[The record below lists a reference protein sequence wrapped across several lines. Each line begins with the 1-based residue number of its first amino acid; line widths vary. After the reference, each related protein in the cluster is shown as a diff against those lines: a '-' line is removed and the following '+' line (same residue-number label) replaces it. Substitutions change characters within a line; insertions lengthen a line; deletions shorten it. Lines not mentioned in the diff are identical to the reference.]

1 MTELPFSEDGFGVN
15 EMKWRTFPVFMAFL
29 AMGFADA
36 VGPFVGLAKNEFH
49 LSNAAAS
56 LTPFVGLGMFGLLSI
71 PAGVLQS
78 RQGKKLVLI
87 LGLSVA
93 LSGMLIASLGLSSFP
108 LFLSTIVLLGAGVAV
123 LQVAGN
129 PLMRD
134 VSAEGKFAR
143 NLSLAQF
150 VKAIGSLSGPLLP
163 VIAARYFGAS
173 WKVIFPIYSIALIVT
188 LMAAGT
194 LRLPAQEKT
203 TTAATLRSCLG
214 LLRNPFI
221 LAMTCG
227 IFLYVG
233 AEVSVS
239 AGIPLFLKERFGLE
253 ISRVGPLGTGLFF
266 LALTTGRFCGGLI
279 LNWVKPAPFL
289 VATCVLSLAGLGAI
303 FVPVG
308 GVAAA
313 GFFLTGLGFA
323 NIFPLVFSTALEEMP
338 ERGNEISGLLVT
350 AIVGGAVLPLV
361 MGVVADHSSV
371 RTSLCVPIAAILY
384 VFVLSLLEL
393 RAGRPGSRQAAVA

>member
-1 MTELPFSEDGFGVN
+1 
-15 EMKWRTFPVFMAFL
+15 MKLRALPVFLAFL

-71 PAGVLQS
+71 PAGVFQN
-78 RQGKKLVLI
+78 RYGKKLVLL
-87 LGLSVA
+87 LGLVVA
-93 LSGMLIASLGLSSFP
+93 LAGVLIATLGLSSFT
-108 LFLSTIVLLGAGVAV
+108 LFLAAIVLLGSGAAI

-150 VKAIGSLSGPLLP
+150 VKAIGSLTGPLLP

-173 WKVIFPIYSIALIVT
+173 WKVIFPIYSVALLIT
-188 LMAAGT
+188 LIAAGT
-194 LRLPAQEKT
+194 LKLPPTQDG
-203 TTAATLRSCLG
+203 TTAATLRSCFG
-214 LLRNPFI
+214 LLRNPYI
-221 LAMTCG
+221 LVMTCG

-253 ISRVGPLGTGLFF
+253 ISRVGLLGTGLFF
-266 LALTTGRFCGGLI
+266 MALTTGRFCGGLI

-289 VATCVLSLAGLGAI
+289 IATSVFSLAGLAAI

-308 GVAAA
+308 SVAAV
-313 GFFLTGLGFA
+313 GFFATGLGFA
-323 NIFPLVFSTALEEMP
+323 NVFPLIFSTALEHMP

-350 AIVGGAVLPLV
+350 AIVGGAVLPLI

-384 VFVLSLLEL
+384 VFVLSLVDL
-393 RAGRPGSRQAAVA
+393 RIGRPADRQSGVAAA